1 MAKNVIVTDA
11 KGNFIGSTYPK
22 RARGLVKHGRAVYV
36 DDCIIRLL
44 HTTAPSVVTKN
55 DNKEHFFIKNIIEF
69 KSKDFRFGSQNKY
82 GGRTFVTLDG
92 RNTEVFD
99 LGTVDAGKGK
109 YGRNRDHDGTWIFS
123 KKTLEPHTDSD
134 FRVEVTCDG
143 TMNEDSDLRIAIFD
157 VLDHEDKTSYQLGQS
172 RFEPV
177 ISKKASDG
185 GLVRV
190 FELPYSTGDGSE
202 YQINIFA
209 YDCRVTLDAPA
220 EPEAYASLKD
230 CSYAEWCEGPGAKQM
245 AENKTACGSSTA
257 RILSPEA
264 LSALECYYEMM
275 KQGALSKEEYDNIK
289 TSILGGMIGGTEQ
302 KPAAESAAEAAAR
315 FVEAFTTKFNA
326 VTQKTEDDDEDD
338 DDDSVIDVRDK
349 SYDENGFARL
359 LERIGDGCVASVYD
373 VNVTSAAG
381 ASYSAD
387 DMYQA
392 DGATLD
398 FKGLDATTAA
408 FSMVISK
415 IGDGSNV
422 VIRGSNEIVNE
433 KQMNSD
439 ESERFDGTVL
449 SICDSQL
456 SAFTACKIIAAL
468 GDGCNVEFRNCS
480 ITSDGAFLAEAFAD
494 DPDPSDGT
502 LISFRGSSV
511 PEELKKLVEAKAE
524 NSDGFSYEF

>member
-1 MAKNVIVTDA
+1 M
-11 KGNFIGSTYPK
+11 
-22 RARGLVKHGRAVYV
+22 
-36 DDCIIRLL
+36 
-44 HTTAPSVVTKN
+44 
-55 DNKEHFFIKNIIEF
+55 KNIIEF
-69 KSKDFRFGSQNKY
+69 KSKDFRFGSMHKY
-82 GGRTFVTLDG
+82 GGRMFVTKNG
-92 RNTEVFD
+92 SNREVFE
-99 LGTVDAGKGK
+99 LGTVDDWKRQGAPGS
-109 YGRNRDHDGTWIFS
+109 RDRFGTWLFA
-123 KKTLEPHTDSD
+123 KKDLEPHTDYVFRIEVVSD
-134 FRVEVTCDG
+134 GTLCDG
-143 TMNEDSDLRIAIFD
+143 SELRAAIFD
-157 VLDHEDKTSYQLGQS
+157 VLDPDDKTGYPLAQS
-172 RFEPV
+172 RFAPSV
-177 ISKKASDG
+177 SKKTADG

-209 YDCRVTLDAPA
+209 YDCRVILDAPA
-220 EPEAYASLKD
+220 EPEAYASLED
-230 CSYAEWCEGPGAKQM
+230 CAYAEWRAAQSPAKDP
-245 AENKTACGSSTA
+245 EETLTAK
-257 RILSPEA
+257 L
-264 LSALECYYEMM
+264 
-275 KQGALSKEEYDNIK
+275 NI
-289 TSILGGMIGGTEQ
+289 I
-302 KPAAESAAEAAAR
+302 A
-315 FVEAFTTKFNA
+315 NA
-326 VTQKTEDDDEDD
+326 VAVADRIINDSASEAEDDEDEDDEDEDDEDEDDEDD

-439 ESERFDGTVL
+439 ESERFDGTVI

-456 SAFTACKIIAAL
+456 SAYTACRIIAAI
-468 GDGCNVEFRNCS
+468 GDGCNVEFKGCS
-480 ITSDGAFLAEAFAD
+480 ITSDGADLAKAFAD

-511 PEELKKLVEAKAE
+511 PDELKKLVKAKAK

>member
-11 KGNFIGSTYPK
+11 KGNAIGSTYPK

-36 DDCIIRLL
+36 DDCTIRLL

-55 DNKEHFFIKNIIEF
+55 DNKELFFMENIIEF
-69 KSKDFRFGSQNKY
+69 KAKDFRFGSQKKY
-82 GGRTFVTLDG
+82 GGRMFITKNG
-92 RNTEVFD
+92 SNREVLE
-99 LGTVDAGKGK
+99 LGTVDDWKRQGAPGS
-109 YGRNRDHDGTWIFS
+109 RDHFGTYIFA
-123 KKTLEPHTDSD
+123 KKDLEPHTDYVFRIEVVSD
-134 FRVEVTCDG
+134 GTLCDG
-143 TMNEDSDLRIAIFD
+143 SELRAAIFD
-157 VLDHEDKTSYQLGQS
+157 VLDPDDKTGYPLAQS
-172 RFEPV
+172 RFAPSV
-177 ISKKASDG
+177 SKKTADG

-190 FELPYSTGDGSE
+190 FELPYSTGDGAE

-220 EPEAYASLKD
+220 ESEAYASLKD
-230 CSYAEWCEGPGAKQM
+230 CAYAEWRAAQSPAKDP
-245 AENKTACGSSTA
+245 EETRTAK
-257 RILSPEA
+257 R
-264 LSALECYYEMM
+264 
-275 KQGALSKEEYDNIK
+275 NI
-289 TSILGGMIGGTEQ
+289 I
-302 KPAAESAAEAAAR
+302 A
-315 FVEAFTTKFNA
+315 NA
-326 VTQKTEDDDEDD
+326 VADRIINDSASEAEDDEDD
-338 DDDSVIDVRDK
+338 DDDDDDEDCSVIDVRDK

-398 FKGLDATTAA
+398 FKGLNAATAA
-408 FSMVISK
+408 FSMVVSK

-439 ESERFDGTVL
+439 EPERFDGTVL
-449 SICDSQL
+449 SICESQI

-480 ITSDGAFLAEAFAD
+480 ITSDGADLAEAFAD
-494 DPDPSDGT
+494 DLDPSDGT